1 MVTAVTFPVAFLPFL
16 ASTGYC
22 GILWDLGCHSTPR
35 TVSVFCFR
43 LSIGEG
49 LPFCHGH
56 SSWFHQVF
64 GVAGSWLSK
73 VLGPIFWAPLP
84 QAGLAISMIMGDG
97 SKFRYQRTIFLSK
110 KKVFCF
116 VKLSFPEAKQ
126 KLANSFQLRKTLT
139 RIRMYGGCRWI
150 SILVF
155 RNGINKLWTMIYL
168 CKKVFE
174 NACCLMIF
182 VEVIQHLKIIK
193 CFLPLWSKAGTTW
206 PAEPP
211 NAQKSWLPMRQELQR
226 VTPRPWRSFLMMRQ
240 GSKGSTWI
248 SFRFGSHMF
257 DCHISVCFNIR

>member
-22 GILWDLGCHSTPR
+22 GILWDLGCRSTPR
-35 TVSVFCFR
+35 TVSVFFFR

-49 LPFCHGH
+49 LPFCHGQPFFLI
-56 SSWFHQVF
+56 SPGFWSGRKLAFKSPGPQNGPRCRWRWVEIW
-64 GVAGSWLSK
+64 VSK
-73 VLGPIFWAPLP
+73 DHFSVE
-84 QAGLAISMIMGDG
+84 
-97 SKFRYQRTIFLSK
+97 KN
-110 KKVFCF
+110 VFCF
-116 VKLSFPEAKQ
+116 VRLSYPEAKQ

-155 RNGINKLWTMIYL
+155 RNGIKKGWTMVYLYIYIII
-168 CKKVFE
+168 KKANVFE

-182 VEVIQHLKIIK
+182 VEVIHYLKIIK
-193 CFLPLWSKAGTTW
+193 CFLPLWSKVGTTW
-206 PAEPP
+206 PAELP

-257 DCHISVCFNIR
+257 ECHILVCFNIR